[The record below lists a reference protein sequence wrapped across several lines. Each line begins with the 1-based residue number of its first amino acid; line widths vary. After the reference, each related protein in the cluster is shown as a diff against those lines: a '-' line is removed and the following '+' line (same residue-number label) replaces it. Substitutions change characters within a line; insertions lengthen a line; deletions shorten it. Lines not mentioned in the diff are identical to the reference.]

1 MSSLTDSDRRFLLA
15 FARSVIS
22 SELGT
27 GKRAVPP
34 DPIPAAMAEKR
45 GCFVTLH
52 QEGALRGCIGT
63 IEPSTPLIDAIAD
76 NAVNA
81 AFHDPRFSPLR
92 PEDLMTVSLEVS
104 LLTVPERITFR
115 DGPDLLDRLRPG
127 VHGVILSK
135 GWHRATFLPQV
146 WDQLPDKRAFL
157 AHLCQKAGMESTCW
171 NDPEIKIEVYEAEYF
186 SE

>member
-1 MSSLTDSDRRFLLA
+1 MSRLTDSDRRFLLV

-22 SELGT
+22 SELGR
-27 GKRAVPP
+27 GMRAVAP

-52 QEGALRGCIGT
+52 QKGALRGCIGT

-92 PEDLMTVSLEVS
+92 PEDLATVSLEVS
-104 LLTVPERITFR
+104 LLTVPERLPFK
-115 DGPDLLDRLRPG
+115 DGPDLLDRLEPG

-135 GWHRATFLPQV
+135 GRRRATFLPQV
-146 WDQLPDKRAFL
+146 WEQLPDRQEFL
-157 AHLCQKAGMESTCW
+157 AHLCLKAGMESTCW
-171 NDPEIKIEVYEAEYF
+171 NDPDIKIEVYEAEYF